1 MKEANSVQPAPL
13 EITMIAVEALE
24 SLGVPYLIG
33 GSLAS
38 GLFGS
43 TRATLDA
50 DILADL
56 RPEHAEPLQRTLSH
70 EFYVDLGAIREAIRR
85 RGSFNAIH
93 VETAFKIDVFVPQ
106 DRPFDRVELER
117 RQLHEVFTSPPMFA
131 YFASPEDIVL
141 SKLEWYRSGGEVSD
155 RQWDDVLGTLKVQG
169 DRLDRQ
175 YLQRWAGELNVAELL
190 ERALREAT
198 E

>member
-1 MKEANSVQPAPL
+1 VLPAPL
-13 EITMIAVEALE
+13 EVTMIVVEALE
-24 SLGVPYLIG
+24 ALGVPYLIG

-38 GLFGS
+38 SLYGS

-56 RPEHAEPLQRTLSH
+56 RPEQAEFLDGKLSQ
-70 EFYVDLGAIREAIRR
+70 EFYLDLGAVREAIRR

-106 DRPFDRVELER
+106 DRPFDRMELER
-117 RQLHEVFTSPPMFA
+117 RQRHEVGTSRPRSA
-131 YFASPEDIVL
+131 YFASPEDIIL

-155 RQWDDVLGTLKVQG
+155 RQWNDILAVLRVQG
-169 DRLDRQ
+169 EQLDRQ
-175 YLQRWAGELNVAELL
+175 YLQRWAEELRVPDLL
-190 ERALREAT
+190 ERAVQEG
-198 E
+198 EE